1 MINIFKEKDSNKQ
14 EEMDK
19 ELNSLKLEDVN
30 SLWYFVVST
39 DKRTI
44 VGSKGE

>member
-1 MINIFKEKDSNKQ
+1 MINIFKEKDLKKQ
-14 EEMDK
+14 NEIDTK
-19 ELNSLKLEDVN
+19 LNSLKLENIN
-30 SLWYFVVST
+30 SLWYFVISS